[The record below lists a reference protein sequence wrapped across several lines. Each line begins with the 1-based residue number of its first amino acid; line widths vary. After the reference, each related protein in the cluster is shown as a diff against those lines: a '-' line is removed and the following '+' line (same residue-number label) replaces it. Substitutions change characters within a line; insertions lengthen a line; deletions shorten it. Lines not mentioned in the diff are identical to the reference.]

1 MSPSFIPFNRP
12 YLTGNEVEYFNQVVQ
27 SRIFSGNGPFTAQ
40 CQSWLE
46 NRFAFH
52 KVMLTS
58 SCTDALEMAALLLD
72 VRPGDEIIMPSY
84 TFVST
89 ANAFVLR
96 GATVVFADS
105 RTDHPGIDE
114 TRIEALITPRTK
126 AIVVVH
132 YAGVACDMDVIM
144 DIATRYALKVVED
157 AAQAIDCF
165 YKGRPL
171 GGIGHLGAFS
181 FHATKNIHCGEGGAL
196 IINDISLVNRAE
208 ILWEHGTDR
217 AAFLRGEVKHYEWRE
232 VGSSFLP
239 SELNAA
245 FLWGQFQ
252 TLTAVT
258 KERCRLSE
266 LYTSKLSAFFERNLL
281 YTPSIP
287 DYSKHNGHISY
298 VVCQSMEQRD
308 ALTKRLKQAGIQA
321 CSHYQP
327 LHSSY
332 YYKAN
337 QKNQPLVNCDR
348 YGSCLLRLPMYVG
361 LRDEDVIKIC
371 EEIGSFLLDTKKDNS
386 NNSG

>member
-1 MSPSFIPFNRP
+1 MKISFNRQ
-12 YLTGNEVEYFNQVVQ
+12 YFSGLEDVNIQEA
-27 SRIFSGNGPFTAQ
+27 IKNGFLSGNGPFTAK

-52 KVMLTS
+52 KAMLTS

-72 VRPGDEIIMPSY
+72 VRPGDEVIMPSY

-114 TRIEALITPRTK
+114 TSIEALITPRTK
-126 AIVVVH
+126 AIVVMH
-132 YAGVACDMDVIM
+132 YAGMACDMDVIM

-208 ILWEHGTDR
+208 ILWEHGTDK
-217 AAFLRGEVKHYEWRE
+217 AAFLRGEIEHYQWRE

-245 FLWGQFQ
+245 FLWGQLQ

-258 KERCRLSE
+258 TERCRLSE
-266 LYTSKLSAFFERNLL
+266 LYSSKLSALFERNLL
-281 YTPSIP
+281 YAPSNP
-287 DYSKHNGHISY
+287 VYSTHNGHISY
-298 VVCQSMEQRD
+298 VVCQSMAQRD
-308 ALTKRLKQAGIQA
+308 ALTKHLKQAGIQA

-332 YYKAN
+332 YYVTS
-337 QKNQPLVNCDR
+337 QKNQHLENCER
-348 YGSCLLRLPMYVG
+348 YGNCLLRLPMFVG
-361 LRDEDVIKIC
+361 LKDVEVIRIC
-371 EEIGSFLLDTKKDNS
+371 EEIVSFFSEPFL
-386 NNSG
+386 